1 MIAQIVTFVNKMGR
15 SASRRGRF
23 IPALKE
29 RGFHAQHVCKM
40 GYYSLVPPRQ
50 VAGIVTEDQLYLVSG
65 NTQLR

>member
-1 MIAQIVTFVNKMGR
+1 MIAQIGTFINKMGR

-50 VAGIVTEDQLYLVSG
+50 VAGIVTEDKFNPVSS
-65 NTQLR
+65 NAQLR